1 MTKRKAGIAMSFL
14 WKKHRRKNSVGLS
27 RYSLLGI
34 TIIFSLGFMGI
45 GFAAWNDSITLDTT
59 LTTGYL
65 KPVFT
70 EATLSSDGEDWG
82 EGIGQGSDE
91 YFGAVEIFDGGK
103 SLLVEFDEAER
114 NGEYYLTFTIKNE
127 GPLPVELND
136 FDIVPGKNL
145 KVSMHHKPE
154 KVVLDRQEET
164 EGQLKIQ
171 VIDPQIEEAC
181 TDSFIVELN
190 YHQAL

>member
-1 MTKRKAGIAMSFL
+1 MSFL

-65 KPVFT
+65 EPVFT
-70 EATLSSDGEDWG
+70 EATLSLSGEDWG

-91 YFGAVEIFDGGK
+91 DVGTAKILYGGK
-103 SLLVEFDEAER
+103 SLSVELDEAER
-114 NGEYYLTFTIKNE
+114 DGEYYLTFAIKNE
-127 GPLPVELND
+127 GPLPVKLKD
-136 FDIVPGKNL
+136 FHIESGEYL
-145 KVSMHHKPE
+145 KVSMHHEPE
-154 KVVLDRQEET
+154 KELLDRQEET

-171 VIDPQIEEAC
+171 VKDPQIDEDC
-181 TDSFIVELN
+181 SDSFIVKLD
-190 YHQAL
+190 YHQALQ